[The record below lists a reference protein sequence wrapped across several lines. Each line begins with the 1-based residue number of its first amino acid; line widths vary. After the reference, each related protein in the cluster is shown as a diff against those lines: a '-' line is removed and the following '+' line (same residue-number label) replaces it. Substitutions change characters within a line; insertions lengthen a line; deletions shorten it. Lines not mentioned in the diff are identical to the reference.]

1 MASPARLRLV
11 AQAENS
17 EEYVSRSR
25 WAEHY
30 KRNFQDSFKVNSYSR
45 TVEQAKG
52 KGSRPKTTRPLT
64 QDQSFDIAGEKS
76 RLCV

>member
-30 KRNFQDSFKVNSYSR
+30 KRNFQDSFKVNSHSR
-45 TVEQAKG
+45 TVEQG
-52 KGSRPKTTRPLT
+52 KGSRPRTTRPHT
-64 QDQSFDIAGEKS
+64 QGQNFDIAGGES
-76 RLCV
+76 SLCV